1 MLVRPS
7 PSESAFGSEESIV
20 KVLLAERV
28 AEVLTVPLVA
38 TSANDPAALD
48 ASVRLIVAEVPF
60 ELTTT
65 FEIVMAGGVKE
76 VITGTASTVK
86 LVLEVA
92 VDVPTVT
99 LMGSVVAPV
108 GTVTVRLFAVA
119 AVRWVAVRLI

>member
-65 FEIVMAGGVKE
+65 FEIVMAGGVKAGANE
-76 VITGTASTVK
+76 N
-86 LVLEVA
+86 
-92 VDVPTVT
+92 
-99 LMGSVVAPV
+99 VAPV
-108 GTVTVRLFAVA
+108 RLLPVT
-119 AVRWVAVRLI
+119 